1 MFTTDNAGKLR
12 IGICDDSQADLERI
26 RQAFCKSAEK
36 LGEKDISLYL
46 YRNGKSLCRDCQ
58 IHGFSLVF
66 LDWEMPKLNGFDLA
80 GKLYME
86 NPRLKIVFV
95 SNHENVVFDAWEY
108 TPLWFVRKSALERD
122 MMKALRKY
130 FEMTIKTQLRYRMPD
145 GFGLRDVRLD
155 SILYAECSRH
165 TIMVH
170 MMDQTLLQLYGSLKS
185 LEAEWSRHGFLR
197 VHKNYLVNVKYIV
210 ETGVRTV
217 RLSDGTELD
226 MGKNRRKR
234 IAEQIK
240 QQKEGED

>member
-1 MFTTDNAGKLR
+1 M
-12 IGICDDSQADLERI
+12 
-26 RQAFCKSAEK
+26 
-36 LGEKDISLYL
+36 
-46 YRNGKSLCRDCQ
+46 
-58 IHGFSLVF
+58 
-66 LDWEMPKLNGFDLA
+66 
-80 GKLYME
+80 
-86 NPRLKIVFV
+86 FV

-130 FEMTIKTQLRYRMPD
+130 FEMTVKTQLRYRMPD
-145 GFGLRDVRLD
+145 GFGLCDVRLD

-185 LEAEWSRHGFLR
+185 LEAEWGRHGFLR

-234 IAEQIK
+234 IAEQIM

>member
-1 MFTTDNAGKLR
+1 M
-12 IGICDDSQADLERI
+12 
-26 RQAFCKSAEK
+26 
-36 LGEKDISLYL
+36 
-46 YRNGKSLCRDCQ
+46 
-58 IHGFSLVF
+58 
-66 LDWEMPKLNGFDLA
+66 
-80 GKLYME
+80 
-86 NPRLKIVFV
+86 FV

-185 LEAEWSRHGFLR
+185 LEAEWGRYGFLR